1 MFRNRITM
9 QEPEPIRLPK
19 PPTPA
24 VNLEAIVL
32 VPLPPESAQ
41 QWTAQQWIY
50 QQAFEAA
57 QAVIRPSILDRAL
70 LGVWN

>member
-1 MFRNRITM
+1 MLRNRITM
-9 QEPEPIRLPK
+9 HDPKPLRLPQ
-19 PPTPA
+19 PPAATPNPWA
-24 VNLEAIVL
+24 FVL
-32 VPLPPESAQ
+32 VAVPTVSSQ

-57 QAVIRPSILDRAL
+57 QAVVRPSILERDL

>member
-9 QEPEPIRLPK
+9 YEPESFHLPQ
-19 PPTPA
+19 PPAQQPPPGAFVMVA
-24 VNLEAIVL
+24 VPFVCAE
-32 VPLPPESAQ
+32 

-57 QAVIRPSILDRAL
+57 QAVTRPSIIERDL

>member
-9 QEPEPIRLPK
+9 QEPDPIRLPH
-19 PPTPA
+19 PPAPPLNLAAFALMAVPA
-24 VNLEAIVL
+24 MSQE
-32 VPLPPESAQ
+32 

-57 QAVIRPSILDRAL
+57 QAVVRPSILERDL

>member
-19 PPTPA
+19 PPVPA
-24 VNLEAIVL
+24 VNLEAFVL
-32 VPLPPESAQ
+32 VPVPAESAQ

-57 QAVIRPSILDRAL
+57 QAVVRPSILDRDL